1 MAGAKDQEGQIVT
14 LDKLRDQAV
23 VISQKVLKGEITP
36 QAGNVALSGYRT
48 AAYIE
53 QVRLSQEAPSLVQ
66 EAATELS
73 QADRERLDEIA
84 KLLSDKPKKRGGKK
98 REGL

>member
-1 MAGAKDQEGQIVT
+1 MAGAKKEDEQVVT
-14 LDKLRDQAV
+14 LAKLRDQAV
-23 VISQKVLKGEITP
+23 VVAQEIKKGLITP
-36 QAGNVALSGYRT
+36 NVGNAVLNGYRT

-53 QVRLSQEAPSLVQ
+53 QVRLSQEAPALAQ

-84 KLLSDKPKKRGGKK
+84 KLLADKPKKRGGNK

>member
-14 LDKLRDQAV
+14 LAKLRDQAV
-23 VISQKVLKGEITP
+23 FVAQEIKKGVVTPNVGNAVL
-36 QAGNVALSGYRT
+36 NGYRT

-53 QVRLSQEAPSLVQ
+53 QVRLSQEAPALVQ